1 MIVNPLSVFGADGV
15 APTEFVI
22 TVKVRKWPAFFAG
35 LLYLIG
41 DAVLSRAVI
50 VKPHHLAQEKQHEA

>member
-1 MIVNPLSVFGADGV
+1 MLTAWP
-15 APTEFVI
+15 PTEFVI

-50 VKPHHLAQEKQHEA
+50 VKPHHPAQEKQHEA